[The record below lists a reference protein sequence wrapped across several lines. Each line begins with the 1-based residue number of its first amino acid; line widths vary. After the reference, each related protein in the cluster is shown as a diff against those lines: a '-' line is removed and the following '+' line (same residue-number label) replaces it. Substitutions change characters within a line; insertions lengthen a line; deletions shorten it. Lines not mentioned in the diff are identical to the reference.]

1 MFDVTQPTKPA
12 DDQAE
17 GRAQAVTQPI
27 GGNLLQR
34 LAETEGQRIYLP
46 RGSAQSRCEPQSYYY
61 LASEGGAV
69 PSWVV
74 DEVCRKRLRNGAK

>member
-1 MFDVTQPTKPA
+1 MFDVTQPSKQA
-12 DDQAE
+12 EDQAE
-17 GRAQAVTQPI
+17 GRAQAGA

-34 LAETEGQRIYLP
+34 LADADGQRIYLP

-61 LASEGGAV
+61 LASDSGAV

-74 DEVCRKRLRNGAK
+74 DEACRKRPRNGAN